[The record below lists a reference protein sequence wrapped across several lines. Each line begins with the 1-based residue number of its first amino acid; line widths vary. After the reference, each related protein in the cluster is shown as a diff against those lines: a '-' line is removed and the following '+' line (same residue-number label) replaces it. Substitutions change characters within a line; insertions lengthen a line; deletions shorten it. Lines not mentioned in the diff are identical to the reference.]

1 MKGEVE
7 RVVSCPTCKHGVKW
21 DLTKEKFLH
30 FCSKR
35 YSLIDLGAWAT
46 EEMVI
51 PGETVNEGGSDPNDV
66 T

>member
-1 MKGEVE
+1 MEDEVE
-7 RVVSCPTCKHGVKW
+7 RVVSCPTCKQGVKW
-21 DLTKEKFLH
+21 DLEKEKFLP

-35 YSLIDLGAWAT
+35 CSLIDLGAWAS

-51 PGETVNEGGSDPNDV
+51 PGGAIKDNGSDPNDV

>member
-7 RVVSCPTCKHGVKW
+7 RVVSCSNCKRGVKW
-21 DLTKEKFLH
+21 DLKKEKFLP

-35 YSLIDLGAWAT
+35 CSLIDLGAWAS

-51 PGETVNEGGSDPNDV
+51 PGGIIKDDGSDPNDL

>member
-7 RVVSCPTCKHGVKW
+7 RVVSCPTCKQGVKW
-21 DLTKEKFLH
+21 DLTKEKFLP

-35 YSLIDLGAWAT
+35 CSLIDLGAWAS

-51 PGETVNEGGSDPNDV
+51 PGGAGNESGSDRNDV